1 MNSSTSILGEAN
13 ALKCELA
20 TEVLRSSGMLHLRV
34 TGSSM
39 LPTIMSGDTLA
50 IQRSSI
56 QRSSQDAV
64 SVGDIVLFGRDR
76 RLFVH
81 RVVAKSAPQH
91 GTVVTR
97 GDAMPVLDLPV
108 SEADLLGRVTL
119 ILRNGNAVKPR
130 RTLRFSEGVIA
141 FLARRSTSAIRLVV
155 GIHCLLQSFRQSQ
168 MRATQIQSSQ
178 P

>member
-50 IQRSSI
+50 I

-130 RTLRFSEGVIA
+130 RTLRFSECVIA
-141 FLARRSTSAIRLVV
+141 FLARRSTSAVRLVV

>member
-1 MNSSTSILGEAN
+1 MTSSASILGEAN

-20 TEVLRSSGMLHLRV
+20 TEVLRSSGTLHLRV

-39 LPTIMSGDTLA
+39 LPTIMAGDTLA
-50 IQRSSI
+50 I

-130 RTLRFSEGVIA
+130 RTLRFSERVIA
-141 FLARRSTSAIRLVV
+141 FLARRSTSAVRLVV